1 VDRHEEV
8 IQRQPADNNRVTGEV
23 LRLARILW
31 DYSLVPREPAPADV
45 IVALGTNDLRVAEH
59 AADLFLCGY
68 GSMLVCTGGVAHQ
81 GDLLATAWAKTE
93 AEMFAEVA
101 VRCGV
106 PCDRILLE
114 KRATNTAENLVLTR
128 ELMDNADIHP
138 RSAVFA
144 VKPFMQRRVW
154 ATLPVKW
161 PGLTATLSS
170 PPLSLDDYFTAEL
183 PAEKVINIIM
193 GDVQRLWVYGQRGWS
208 VPQPVPP
215 EVKAAFDRLLALGFT
230 KHLIADH

>member
-1 VDRHEEV
+1 MTD
-8 IQRQPADNNRVTGEV
+8 EV
-23 LRLARILW
+23 LQLARVLW
-31 DYSLVPREPAPADV
+31 DYSLVPQEPAPADV

-59 AADLFLCGY
+59 AADLYRRGY
-68 GSMLVCTGGVAHQ
+68 GSTLVCTGGVAHQ
-81 GDLLATAWAKTE
+81 DDLLATSWEKTE
-93 AEMFAEVA
+93 AEMFADVA

-114 KRATNTAENLVLTR
+114 KRATNTAENLVFTR
-128 ELMDNADIHP
+128 ELLAVVGIHP
-138 RSAVFA
+138 RNVIVA

-161 PGLTATLSS
+161 PNLAATLSS

-193 GDVQRLWVYGQRGWS
+193 GDVQRLWVYGRRGWS
-208 VPQPVPP
+208 VPQSASA
-215 EVKAAFDRLLALGFT
+215 EVKAAFDRLVALGFT
-230 KHLIADH
+230 KHLIPEE